1 MFQSL
6 SERLTSTF
14 NKLTGRGR
22 LTEENIQKAL
32 RDVRV
37 SLLEADVA
45 LSVVKIFIA
54 GVRRRAL
61 GTEISKSLSPGE
73 TFIKIIKEELV
84 QIMGEKNETLDL
96 RAQPP
101 CVILMAGLQGSG
113 KTTTTAKL
121 AKFLKDQHKKKV
133 LVTSCDIYRPA
144 AIEQL
149 KTLAQEIQVDFF
161 PSNPNQKPLDIAK
174 SALDQAKKSAADV
187 LIVDTAGRLHIDQ
200 DMMSEIKS
208 LHAFL
213 NPIETLFVVDA
224 MTGQDAAITAKA
236 FSDALPLTGVI
247 LAKADGDARGG
258 AALSIRLITEKPIK
272 FMGMGEKTDA
282 LEPFYPDRVASRIL
296 GMGDVMSL
304 IEQAEQNID
313 KAKVEKMA
321 KKISKGQS
329 FDLQDFAEQLEQISK
344 LGSVSSIMSKLPGMN
359 QIPDAAKNK
368 VTDNTFIRMR
378 AMIGSMTRKERSNPD
393 LINGSRR
400 RRIAAGSGTQIQ
412 DVNKLLKQFDQMQK
426 MMKKMGKGGKLMQMA
441 RQFGAGGGMGGGMG
455 GMPGMGGM
463 GGGMGGFLK

>member
-22 LTEENIQKAL
+22 LTEDNIQKAL

-61 GTEISKSLSPGE
+61 GAEVLRSLSPGE
-73 TFIKIIKEELV
+73 TFIKIVKEELV

-121 AKFLKDQHKKKV
+121 SKFLKDQQKKKV
-133 LVTSCDIYRPA
+133 LVASCDIYRPA
-144 AIEQL
+144 AIDQL
-149 KTLAQEIQVDFF
+149 KTLANEVQVDFF
-161 PSNPNQKPLDIAK
+161 PSNSSQNPLEIAK
-174 SALDQAKKSAADV
+174 SALDHAKKSYADV
-187 LIVDTAGRLHIDQ
+187 LIIDTAGRLHIDQ
-200 DMMSEIKS
+200 DMMTEIKS
-208 LHAFL
+208 LHQAL
-213 NPIETLFVVDA
+213 NPVETLFVVDA
-224 MTGQDAAITAKA
+224 MTGQDAAVTAKA
-236 FSDALPLTGVI
+236 FHDALPLTGIV

-282 LEPFYPDRVASRIL
+282 LESFYPDRVASRIL
-296 GMGDVMSL
+296 GMGDVMTL
-304 IEQAEQNID
+304 IEQAEQNLD
-313 KAKVEKMA
+313 KEKVQKMA
-321 KKISKGQS
+321 KKITKGQG

-344 LGSVSSIMSKLPGMN
+344 LGSVGSLLGKLPGMN
-359 QIPDAAKNK
+359 QIPDAVKNK
-368 VTDNTFIRMR
+368 VNDKTFVRMR
-378 AMIGSMTRKERSNPD
+378 AMISSMTPKERSNPD

-400 RRIAAGSGTQIQ
+400 RRIAAGSGTDIQ
-412 DVNKLLKQFDQMQK
+412 EVNKLLKQFDQMQK
-426 MMKKMGKGGKLMQMA
+426 MMKKMGKGGKLMQIA
-441 RQFGAGGGMGGGMG
+441 RQFGAGGGMGGMG
-455 GMPGMGGM
+455 GMSGLGGM
-463 GGGMGGFLK
+463 GGLGKF